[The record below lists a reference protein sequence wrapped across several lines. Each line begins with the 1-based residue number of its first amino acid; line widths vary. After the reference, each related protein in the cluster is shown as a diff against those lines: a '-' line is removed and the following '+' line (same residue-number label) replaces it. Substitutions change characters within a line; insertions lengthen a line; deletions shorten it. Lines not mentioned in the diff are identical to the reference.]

1 MELNVPCDL
10 QVPAWPDFGEAANEP
25 SDETHLRH
33 PLQEY
38 LVANYARL
46 QQRLVHHL
54 RCPDMASECLHDA
67 WLRLGH
73 IEVCAPVQNP
83 EAYIYRMACNVA
95 MDRLRSN
102 RPWQY
107 AADADAEL
115 EHLADHSP
123 GPELIAQARS
133 DVEAVERAMQRLP
146 RRHRSVLVAL
156 RIEEMTRQEVADW
169 HRISLR
175 SVDTVLRQALDY
187 CAEASGQT
195 ATVGGSAPRRGIAR
209 SWEAKAAA
217 GTVANLV

>member
-1 MELNVPCDL
+1 MDLSAWHCPTPFEATDTVVP
-10 QVPAWPDFGEAANEP
+10 EP
-25 SDETHLRH
+25 PSEDHGAVLREF
-33 PLQEY
+33 L
-38 LVANYARL
+38 ASNYTRLHQRL
-46 QQRLVHHL
+46 QRYLG
-54 RCPDMASECLHDA
+54 CPDLASDSLHDA
-67 WLRLGH
+67 WLRLG
-73 IEVCAPVQNP
+73 EMNVPETVQSP
-83 EAYIYRMACNVA
+83 EAYVYRVACNVA

-107 AADADAEL
+107 AADADDEL

-187 CAEASGQT
+187 CAEAAGQT
-195 ATVGGSAPRRGIAR
+195 VTVGVSSPRRRIAR
-209 SWEAKAAA
+209 RWQAKVAAKA
-217 GTVANLV
+217 TANFV